1 MAFWILKTEPSEYSF
16 AQLRKDRRTRWE
28 GITNAAALKHLRAMH
43 VGDDVLIYHT
53 GDERAVVGQAKVVK
67 AAYADPDEDDPRL
80 VVVDV
85 SAGDLLPA
93 PVPLATLKADPL
105 FYDSPL
111 VKQGR
116 LSVVP
121 LTAEQWARLAGR

>member
-16 AQLRKDRRTRWE
+16 ARLRTDRRTRWE

-53 GDERAVVGQAKVVK
+53 GDERALVGRARVVK
-67 AAYADPDEDDPRL
+67 AAYADPAEDDPRL

-85 SAGDLLPA
+85 AAGDPLPA
-93 PVPLATLKADPL
+93 PIPLATLKADPL
-105 FYDSPL
+105 FHDSPL